1 MKTRSGLSSLLVL
14 LMILSIIAPAA
25 QAQISSNEEPEEKKS
40 LFDHPTPII
49 DALSTELQWSFARE
63 RASLE
68 HMSPEVEHI
77 GWTIVTKNPKSLS
90 KTIPSEFVIPDAFLE
105 DVYVIPGEPV
115 EERELEALQS
125 NGEIE
130 LYSPLYDF
138 LQPVPMG
145 VPNDPMIPDQWHL
158 INTGQ
163 HNSVPGVDLNI
174 TGAWDRYNGSGVLIR
189 VVDD

>member
-1 MKTRSGLSSLLVL
+1 
-14 LMILSIIAPAA
+14 MILSIFAPAA

-90 KTIPSEFVIPDAFLE
+90 KSIPSEFVIPDAFLE
-105 DVYVIPGEPV
+105 DVYVIPGESV
-115 EERELEALQS
+115 GERELEALQN

-145 VPNDPMIPDQWHL
+145 
-158 INTGQ
+158 
-163 HNSVPGVDLNI
+163 
-174 TGAWDRYNGSGVLIR
+174 GAK
-189 VVDD
+189 